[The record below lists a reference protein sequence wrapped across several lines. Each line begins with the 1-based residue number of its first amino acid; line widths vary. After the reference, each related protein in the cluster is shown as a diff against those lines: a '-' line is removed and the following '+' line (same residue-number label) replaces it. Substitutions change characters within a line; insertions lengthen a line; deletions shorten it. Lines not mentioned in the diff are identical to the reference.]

1 MIYYVYILA
10 SASRVLYIGV
20 TNNLMKR
27 IFEHKTKLVEGF
39 TQRYNV
45 NRLVYFEECG
55 DILNAIEYEK
65 KLKGWTRAKKIALIE
80 SVNRDWKDLSESWEH
95 GEILR
100 SPQRPQDDNLENPLP
115 VGEGTATMSGGG

>member
-1 MIYYVYILA
+1 MNYDVYIMA

-20 TNNLMKR
+20 TNNLMR
-27 IFEHKTKLVEGF
+27 RVFEHKNKLIDGF

-80 SVNRDWKDLSESWEH
+80 SSNRDWKDVSEVWNTA
-95 GEILR
+95 R
-100 SPQRPQDDNLENPLP
+100 SFANAQDDIVGTPLP
-115 VGEGTATMSGGG
+115 